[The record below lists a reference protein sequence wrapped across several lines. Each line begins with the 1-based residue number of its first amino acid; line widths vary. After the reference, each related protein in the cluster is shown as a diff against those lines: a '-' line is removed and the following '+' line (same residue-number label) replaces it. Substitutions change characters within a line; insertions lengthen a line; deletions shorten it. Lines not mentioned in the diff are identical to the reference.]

1 MYPLCNDSYY
11 CYIEDLKIK
20 SMEELDDLYE
30 QNRLDNCYNALC
42 DAVDNGLISEEE
54 IKDYLF
60 DDSILDAWDNAYNG
74 L

>member
-1 MYPLCNDSYY
+1 
-11 CYIEDLKIK
+11 
-20 SMEELDDLYE
+20 MEELDDLYE

-60 DDSILDAWDNAYNG
+60 DDSILDAWDYPYNG